1 VIFKGNLFLELITI
15 MGKIFAGVFKLA
27 GFCTRALKKRQ
38 GNTISKFEIKK
49 LFFYIFLST
58 ASLNNLIIRR

>member
-1 VIFKGNLFLELITI
+1 